1 MTTFAILLE
10 ERLFYGKN
18 YEEPGAEMVTFMHW
32 TITELCYYSG
42 TLFTFTATIF
52 WYTCKNENNNLLFVF
67 LSLDQQ
73 LLADFVFHHCVG
85 SPAVS
90 I

>member
-18 YEEPGAEMVTFMHW
+18 YEEPGAEMVTFITGQSLNCG
-32 TITELCYYSG
+32 TILVLCSHSLPPFSG
-42 TLFTFTATIF
+42 ILVKTKTTTFCLCF
-52 WYTCKNENNNLLFVF
+52 F
-67 LSLDQQ
+67 LWINSCWQ
-73 LLADFVFHHCVG
+73 
-85 SPAVS
+85 